1 MKTKR
6 CTNSSCRKVFKAE
19 ALVCPH
25 CGKKYPRATPCS
37 RHFAVLT
44 YTGCSKLAVIKQIRK
59 YTGLGLRDSKM
70 LIDNVPS
77 LIGKALPKSQAEA
90 LCSDIRAAGGD
101 VKLIPA
107 VHGINGVFLLP
118 KKVG

>member
-1 MKTKR
+1 
-6 CTNSSCRKVFKAE
+6 
-19 ALVCPH
+19 
-25 CGKKYPRATPCS
+25 
-37 RHFAVLT
+37 
-44 YTGCSKLAVIKQIRK
+44 
-59 YTGLGLRDSKM
+59 M